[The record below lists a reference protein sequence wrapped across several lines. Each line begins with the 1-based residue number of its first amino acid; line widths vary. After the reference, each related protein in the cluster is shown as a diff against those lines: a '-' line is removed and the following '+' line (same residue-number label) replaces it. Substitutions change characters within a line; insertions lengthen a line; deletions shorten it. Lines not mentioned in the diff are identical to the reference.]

1 MNKQEILNEIEKTK
15 EHLANMEK
23 MLLEECEYE
32 SWKPKEGETYYSISE
47 IGSIIETRELLGTIT
62 VTETRRDF
70 YNIFQTREQAEQES
84 EKILVRRML
93 EDIARR
99 LNKGQKI
106 DWDNKDQCKYFF
118 FFDFLSNKIDYY
130 HRFQQK
136 EQGVVYCL
144 DKLFLKV
151 VLVEIGEER
160 LKAYLK
166 GE

>member
-1 MNKQEILNEIEKTK
+1 MNKQEILNEINKTK
-15 EHLANMEK
+15 EYLANMEK
-23 MLLEECEYE
+23 MLQECEYE
-32 SWKPKEGETYYSISE
+32 RWKPIDGETYYFISE
-47 IGSIIETRELLGTIT
+47 IGSIIKTREWLGAKV

-70 YNIFQTREQAEQES
+70 YNIFQTKEQAETEA
-84 EKILVRRML
+84 EKILVRRQL
-93 EDIARR
+93 EDIAKR

-144 DKLFLKV
+144 DKSFLKV

-160 LKAYLK
+160 LKKYLR